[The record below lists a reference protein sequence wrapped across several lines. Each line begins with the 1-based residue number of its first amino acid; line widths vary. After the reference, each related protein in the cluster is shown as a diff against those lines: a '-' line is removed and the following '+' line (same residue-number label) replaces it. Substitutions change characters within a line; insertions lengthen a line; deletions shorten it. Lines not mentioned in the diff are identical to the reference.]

1 MPEAHQFM
9 PENVEFI
16 YNQLGC
22 YFDENGE
29 KSSLKRE
36 KESHQ
41 PSSSSLLPPPPMSS
55 KVVLDWVDEMTLY
68 TKEGVR
74 DYIILITG
82 RFRRIYR
89 VLRMLSHIR
98 FDDINNFIRSKY
110 LVEKIESLLS
120 NKITL
125 ILISISALVTFIK
138 TLYVMRRKRKK
149 YIFNEVS
156 TSASETSNTPIPISQ
171 QSPRANSRELQVIT
185 NTEEKK
191 RQSFGYNATK
201 AFTISSTNSTSN
213 SRVYSPTSTILSGD
227 DGSTILSEAA
237 YKNRRPGANLQ
248 SKKTVMDESVKYPA
262 VLIGWQIS
270 VAGEVGTVLSAE
282 KNIFRSTVYRIQFA
296 DGSTRTLALKRSKK
310 KGKIEFEL
318 IKKIN

>member
-1 MPEAHQFM
+1 
-9 PENVEFI
+9 
-16 YNQLGC
+16 
-22 YFDENGE
+22 
-29 KSSLKRE
+29 
-36 KESHQ
+36 
-41 PSSSSLLPPPPMSS
+41 MSS

-227 DGSTILSEAA
+227 DGSTILSE
-237 YKNRRPGANLQ
+237 
-248 SKKTVMDESVKYPA
+248 
-262 VLIGWQIS
+262 
-270 VAGEVGTVLSAE
+270 
-282 KNIFRSTVYRIQFA
+282 
-296 DGSTRTLALKRSKK
+296 
-310 KGKIEFEL
+310 
-318 IKKIN
+318 